1 MIRRNK
7 ILVSVLVLVCLVSV
21 GLIGWAPWVTEEY
34 AIARV
39 MEHLGGPTAL
49 FNYLGEPM
57 PVRNVPMSFKK
68 LPFVSLVYFP
78 GEAIFMVT
86 FFGSVI

>member
-1 MIRRNK
+1 MIRRSK
-7 ILVSVLVLVCLVSV
+7 ILVSVLVLVCLVAV
-21 GLIGWAPWVTEEY
+21 GLIGWAPWITGEY
-34 AIARV
+34 AYARV
-39 MEHLGGPTAL
+39 IEHLGGPNAL

-57 PVRNVPMSFKK
+57 PLRNVPKSFKK

-78 GEAIFMVT
+78 GETMFMVT

>member
-39 MEHLGGPTAL
+39 MEHLGGPNAL
-49 FNYLGEPM
+49 FNYFGGTHAG
-57 PVRNVPMSFKK
+57 KK
-68 LPFVSLVYFP
+68 CPHVIQKTSICFLSLF
-78 GEAIFMVT
+78 
-86 FFGSVI
+86 SW